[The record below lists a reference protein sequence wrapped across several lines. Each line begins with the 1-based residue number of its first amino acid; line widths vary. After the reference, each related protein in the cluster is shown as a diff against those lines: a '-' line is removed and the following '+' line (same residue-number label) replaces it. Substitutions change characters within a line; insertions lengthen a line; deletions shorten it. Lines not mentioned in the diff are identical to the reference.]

1 MLRTILI
8 ECISKEKYQDTLIL
22 MGGIRNWFGE
32 HDIGVEAGKMVSEL
46 VQMKTY

>member
-22 MGGIRNWFGE
+22 MGGLETGLEN
-32 HDIGVEAGKMVSEL
+32 M
-46 VQMKTY
+46 T